1 MKYKKIRNLLDNTTN
16 QPPKF
21 KTKHW
26 VEINDKSRGMYNKD
40 IQIRFKNITLKSSF
54 CDYSDV
60 YILAK
65 EIMTVGNTAAQG
77 QRNNAPN
84 KKIIFKNCVPF
95 TKYISRVTLNEI

>member
-40 IQIRFKNITLKSSF
+40 IQIRFKNIMLKSSF

-60 YILAK
+60 HILAK

-95 TKYISRVTLNEI
+95 TKCISRVTLNEI

>member
-1 MKYKKIRNLLDNTTN
+1 MFDNTTN

-21 KTKHW
+21 KTKNW

-40 IQIRFKNITLKSSF
+40 FQIRFKNRMLKSSF

-65 EIMTVGNTAAQG
+65 EITTVGNTAAQG
-77 QRNNAPN
+77 QPNNAPI
-84 KKIIFKNCVPF
+84 K
-95 TKYISRVTLNEI
+95 R